1 MSASAGQARSTDHV
15 ARARAK
21 ILAQFR
27 KAPFLRALVEIRARK
42 WQAIEDAA
50 WEVLDAQTIETAIGV
65 GLDAIGV
72 LVGRGRDG
80 ATDALYRL
88 ALRAQIRINR
98 AQGNRRDTLEVGAL
112 TTPGI
117 TYSIHTYQPASY
129 VVTPNAYLDP
139 GVVGPLVINLSQV
152 RPLGVQGSLS
162 VYVLSVAGSTE
173 RALYGAQ
180 GLYDPGPGRRYGWSG
195 DDQLGG
201 RYSHRRAL

>member
-27 KAPFLRALVEIRARK
+27 KAPFLRALIEIRARK

-98 AQGNRRDTLEVGAL
+98 AQGNRRDTLEVAAL

-117 TYSIHTYQPASY
+117 TYSIHTYAPASY
-129 VVTPNAYLDP
+129 VVTPNAYLEP
-139 GVVGPLVINLSQV
+139 GAVGPLAINLSQV

-162 VYVLSVAGSTE
+162 MYPAVGGTE
-173 RALYGAQ
+173 RALYGSQ
-180 GLYDPGPGRRYGWSG
+180 GVYDPGPGRRYGWSS